1 MKILRKSEMD
11 ELGRVYTGIM
21 HDVNTAPTAEAK
33 RNAEIKLAGFMSACS
48 CLELQFMP
56 SAYRADEFYAITGGS
71 ETEIKHDIETSGFMR
86 CYLHHLESLRN
97 GAEYRL
103 LNEPN
108 LSETERYTLTHSVE
122 SLKDQ
127 IESVKRLNCDSY
139 TRNGL
144 VTEAQAELEKKRGW

>member
-1 MKILRKSEMD
+1 
-11 ELGRVYTGIM
+11 
-21 HDVNTAPTAEAK
+21 
-33 RNAEIKLAGFMSACS
+33 
-48 CLELQFMP
+48 
-56 SAYRADEFYAITGGS
+56 
-71 ETEIKHDIETSGFMR
+71 MR
-86 CYLHHLESLRN
+86 CYMHHLESLRN

-122 SLKDQ
+122 GLKDQ
-127 IESVKRLNCDSY
+127 IASVMRLNGDSY